1 MLTNIFRRAPCL
13 LPSTLRLAGSTI
25 PGGSILRPFC
35 SQGPLYTQNA
45 SKDLK
50 YNLLKSLDSQTKER
64 ELYSLH
70 YSFPSNLD
78 IYVALL
84 SFLNETKKYDS
95 VTILHKSN
103 PQFYYSSADA
113 KKQVNIATRH
123 AEYHQYYSASRRQ
136 KFQNRTKNILNMI
149 IIYYL
154 LKILFG
160 FTWDLSDYKFTF
172 SVKNE
177 DENPTD
183 EEPAKKSTD
192 SDSHSDISGSG
203 DGIGDGSGGFTN
215 FIMQN
220 YTQTVEPEKNI
231 STRFDEVLGIDEFKD
246 ELLDIVDFL
255 KHPKKYELAGAKI
268 PKGLLLSGPPGTG
281 KTLMARALAGE
292 AQCAF
297 FYKSASEFNEI
308 FVGMGALRIRKLFEA
323 ARKHEPAIIFIDEID
338 SIAGRRHPMEPPEKR
353 ETLNQILSE
362 MDGFKQS
369 NKIIVIGATNIEES
383 LDPAIMRPGR
393 FDKTVRVPYPNQ
405 KGRAEI

>member
-1 MLTNIFRRAPCL
+1 
-13 LPSTLRLAGSTI
+13 
-25 PGGSILRPFC
+25 
-35 SQGPLYTQNA
+35 
-45 SKDLK
+45 
-50 YNLLKSLDSQTKER
+50 
-64 ELYSLH
+64 
-70 YSFPSNLD
+70 
-78 IYVALL
+78 
-84 SFLNETKKYDS
+84 
-95 VTILHKSN
+95 
-103 PQFYYSSADA
+103 
-113 KKQVNIATRH
+113 
-123 AEYHQYYSASRRQ
+123 
-136 KFQNRTKNILNMI
+136 MI

>member
-1 MLTNIFRRAPCL
+1 
-13 LPSTLRLAGSTI
+13 
-25 PGGSILRPFC
+25 
-35 SQGPLYTQNA
+35 
-45 SKDLK
+45 
-50 YNLLKSLDSQTKER
+50 
-64 ELYSLH
+64 
-70 YSFPSNLD
+70 
-78 IYVALL
+78 
-84 SFLNETKKYDS
+84 LNDTKKYDS
-95 VTILHKSN
+95 VTILNKSN
-103 PQFYYSSADA
+103 PHFYYSSADA

-123 AEYHQYYSASRRQ
+123 AEHSQYNSATRRQ
-136 KFQNRTKNILNMI
+136 KFQNRTKNFLKMI
-149 IIYYL
+149 FIYYL

-160 FTWDLSDYKFTF
+160 FSWDLEDWKFTF
-172 SVKNE
+172 SLKTE
-177 DENPTD
+177 DDEGLGGDPTD
-183 EEPAKKSTD
+183 EPKKEEQD
-192 SDSHSDISGSG
+192 RKIDIDSGS
-203 DGIGDGSGGFTN
+203 GDGSGGFTN

-308 FVGMGALRIRKLFEA
+308 FVGMGALRIRKLFES